1 MLIVI
6 LGDRRNRR
14 GRLMKLLMPGAH
26 LCRQGRRLSTNKVRI
41 QAREALA
48 QRIVEKCS
56 VMLVALADLEDD
68 IRSLWDE
75 FESLPKGETILG
87 CTTKKEFCEKKL
99 RRTPRAVR
107 YMLDGGNPNNGGEII
122 SPAKAGTLAEAI
134 AEIVV
139 PAEVAEAVEY
149 IPPPAAS
156 AKSEAKN
163 ENSQT
168 VLLRQLFD
176 KMKSVKLVRLAP
188 STFNSGVP
196 SASGRYDL
204 ELNGLTPAQ
213 VKKIAKL

>member
-14 GRLMKLLMPGAH
+14 GRLMKLLMPGPY
-26 LCRQGRRLSTNKVRI
+26 LRRQGRRSTNKARI

-75 FESLPKGETILG
+75 FERLPKGETILG
-87 CTTKKEFCEKKL
+87 CTTKKEFCEKL
-99 RRTPRAVR
+99 GRTPRAVR
-107 YMLDGGNPNNGGEII
+107 YMLDGGNQNNGGEII

-139 PAEVAEAVEY
+139 PPEVAEAVEY
-149 IPPPAAS
+149 IPPPAR

-163 ENSQT
+163 ENSET
-168 VLLRQLFD
+168 VLLRQLFE
-176 KMKSVKLVRLAP
+176 KMKSVKLVRLVP
-188 STFNSGVP
+188 STFKSGVP

-204 ELNGLTPAQ
+204 ALNGLTPAQ
-213 VKKIAKL
+213 VKKIRELL

>member
-14 GRLMKLLMPGAH
+14 GRLMKLLMPGPY
-26 LCRQGRRLSTNKVRI
+26 LRRQGRRSTNKARI

-56 VMLVALADLEDD
+56 VMLVALADLEVD
-68 IRSLWDE
+68 IRSLWKE
-75 FESLPKGETILG
+75 FERLPTGETILG

-99 RRTPRAVR
+99 GRTPRAVR

-122 SPAKAGTLAEAI
+122 SPAKAGTLAEAT

-149 IPPPAAS
+149 IPPPAS

-163 ENSQT
+163 GNSQT

-204 ELNGLTPAQ
+204 ELNGLTLAQ